1 MNRNRTPPRGKPSPA
16 AVLLGLVFSTFPLQ
30 GQTAAAPAAPNYFD
44 TSGFPQWGKD
54 LRRAEI
60 IAFGTFPFTM
70 FTATLVMDTLRAS
83 KHNWDGRYMPWPLKT
98 AGAIEMTNEEHELVF
113 ISAAAASATLALADF
128 VIVKIKQYRSQRRA
142 LEIPEGTP
150 IIIRRPLP
158 GAEGEGVENSA
169 EAYAD
174 DGAEAPAVEAPAP
187 AAPGAPPAVP

>member
-1 MNRNRTPPRGKPSPA
+1 MKKLPA
-16 AVLLGLVFSTFPLQ
+16 AAFLLGMIFSVFPLH
-30 GQTAAAPAAPNYFD
+30 GQTTAAAQPPNYFD

-70 FTATLVMDTLRAS
+70 FTATVVMDTLRAS

-113 ISAAAASATLALADF
+113 ISAAAASVVLALTDF
-128 VIVKIKQYRSQRRA
+128 VIVKIKQHQTRRRA

-150 IIIRRPLP
+150 IIIRRPLSGG
-158 GAEGEGVENSA
+158 GAEDDAGGAA
-169 EAYAD
+169 EFLDATESPD
-174 DGAEAPAVEAPAP
+174 DAAAGSPDILP
-187 AAPGAPPAVP
+187 AAP